1 MCLPSKLQVDR
12 AEVPLRGSV
21 SVRRILRQIHRIKY
35 RTRLL
40 AVLIPV
46 AMGSVMSPPV
56 SAFAAEGK
64 RVAFVVGIG
73 TYDTLPDDKQLKNSV
88 NDAEG
93 VSAKLAEIGFQVTK
107 ASNLTRQGFYAK
119 WLEVLNSLTEED
131 TFVLFY
137 SGHGVQIRQQ
147 NYLLPRDIPPIDRQ
161 REDLV
166 TTEAISL
173 TGVLNDLT
181 QGRGDKPPPKRAV
194 VIIDACRDNP
204 FILPGSKSIKT
215 PSGLAKPSSTRGLF
229 IIYSADENSISLDR
243 LSNDDKSVKYSVF
256 TRALLPLLTRPIP
269 LHDLSRELKKTVL
282 LLTRNTTRGEQRPTA
297 YDGTDGEDFC
307 LPGCVA
313 NVAKDRRD
321 PEPVQ
326 SVPQQ
331 PKLNFTEILADYKRR
346 QAMKGTVPSLQPEPG
361 QAVRQQEDQL
371 QAMIRPPQGL
381 SIDKRPLHIG
391 KDGAPMVLIP
401 AGEFIMGSRE
411 SDKYAREDERPAHS
425 VHLDAYYIDQYEV
438 TTARYATFFQ
448 ETERPAPAYWS
459 ELVLLQHGRKPVV
472 GVDWEDASAYCAWA
486 RKRLPTEAEWEKAAR
501 GTDQRIYPWGDSEP
515 NEQRANFSSGFD
527 FKNYGVLTDVGSLEQ
542 GKSPYDVY
550 DMAGNVWEWT
560 ADWYDENYYGRS
572 PVRNPKGPS
581 TNIISRVP
589 QGRVLRGGSWNDGR
603 GNVRSADR
611 DPQFIPSTRFDRAG
625 FRCAQ
630 DIPK

>member
-1 MCLPSKLQVDR
+1 M
-12 AEVPLRGSV
+12 
-21 SVRRILRQIHRIKY
+21 RRMPHQIHQPMY
-35 RTRLL
+35 WGCLW
-40 AVLIPV
+40 AVLILV
-46 AMGSVMSPPV
+46 AMGIVIAPPASVL
-56 SAFAAEGK
+56 AAEGR

-88 NDAEG
+88 HDAEG
-93 VSAKLAEIGFQVTK
+93 VSAKLTEIGFQVTK
-107 ASNLTRQGFYAK
+107 AFNLTRQGFYEK
-119 WLEVLNSLTEED
+119 WLDVLNDLTEED
-131 TFVLFY
+131 TLVLFY

-147 NYLLPRDIPPIDRQ
+147 NYLLPRDIPRIDRQ

-166 TTEAISL
+166 TSQAISL
-173 TGVLNDLT
+173 TDVLNDLT

-204 FILPGSKSIKT
+204 FLLSGSKGMKVA
-215 PSGLAKPSSTRGLF
+215 SGLAKPSSTRGVF

-243 LSNDDKSVKYSVF
+243 LPNDDKSVKYSVF
-256 TRALLPLLTRPIP
+256 TRALLPLLTRPIK
-269 LHDLSRELKKTVL
+269 LQDLSLELKRTVL
-282 LLTRNTTRGEQRPTA
+282 SFTRNTRVEQRPTS
-297 YDGTDGEDFC
+297 YDGTDGEEFC
-307 LPGCVA
+307 LAGCIA
-313 NVAKDRRD
+313 NVAIGRRE
-321 PEPVQ
+321 PESVQ
-326 SVPQQ
+326 PVPQQ

-346 QAMKGTVPSLQPEPG
+346 QAMKGTAPSPQPEPG
-361 QAVRQQEDQL
+361 QAVPQQGDQL

-448 ETERPAPAYWS
+448 ETKRPTPAYWS
-459 ELVLLQHGRKPVV
+459 ELVLRQHGRKPVV

-515 NEQRANFSSGFD
+515 DEQRANFSSGFD
-527 FKNYGVLTDVGSLEQ
+527 FKNYGVLTDVGSFEQ

-550 DMAGNVWEWT
+550 DMAGNVWEWI
-560 ADWYDENYYGRS
+560 ADWYDENYYGKS

-630 DIPK
+630 DVPK